1 VTVEFRVLGPLDAR
15 ADDEPLALGGVKQR
29 ALLAILLLNANEVV
43 SSDRLID
50 ELWGAE
56 TPKAATKSLQ
66 VLVSQLR
73 KVLEPA
79 RKRGESGQVLVT
91 RAPGYVLEL
100 EPDQFDLERFR
111 RLADEGR
118 AALNAGDAEAAAAKL
133 RGALALWRGA
143 PLADLAYASFASGEV
158 SHLEE
163 LRLAALEDRIEA
175 DLQRGR
181 HAEVIG
187 ELEQLVLKEPL
198 RERPRRQLALALY
211 RAGRQAEALEV
222 YRDARTALVEQ
233 LGIEPGR
240 EFKELHAAILE
251 QDPSL
256 DLKAA
261 VAEPPQPLSIEE
273 HNGGAGTPSFVG
285 RRLELAEFRAQL
297 DGAFAGRT
305 SLFLIAGEPGIGKSR
320 LADACSSIADARGAR
335 VIWGRCWEAGGA
347 PAYWP
352 WVQVLR
358 EYIREADQ
366 SRIRSQLEPVAPDL
380 VQLLPEL
387 RELFP
392 GLGERPPTGDPEGA
406 RFRLFDST
414 ASFLRAVGLA
424 EPIVIVIDD
433 LHAADT
439 PSLLLVQF
447 LARSLRD
454 ARLLLIGAY
463 RDTETDSGHALA
475 GAVAE
480 LRREPVTHAVRLG
493 GLDAGE
499 VAGVIELTSG
509 RPSGAELTAA
519 IHRETEGNPLF
530 VGELVRLLAAEG
542 RLEQA
547 ARASALSIPQGLRD
561 VIGHRLRH
569 LSEECKDGL
578 SVASVLGRE
587 FRLDALGLV
596 SGRSEDEL
604 FDLLDEARSSRVIG
618 EAPSGRGRLRF
629 SHALIRDSLYGDL
642 GTKERVRLH
651 RRAAEALED
660 LYRDNLEPHL
670 AELAYHFVEAAHGG
684 DVERPIDY
692 ARRAGDRASASL
704 AYEEAARLYEMALR
718 ALELKAEADEK
729 MRCELL
735 LALGDAQARGGDLL
749 SARTTFARAAD
760 IAVSLDAA
768 EQLARAALGYGGRFV
783 WFRAGKDPR
792 LVPLLEQALAA
803 LPDPTPLRARL
814 LARLAGALRDHP
826 VSERRASLTRE
837 ALDIARGLGDPTT
850 LAYALEGSY
859 ASLCWPRE
867 TQEWLAMGSE
877 VIALATA
884 SGNGEDAFFG
894 HLNVFGVHMARGDID
909 SAEAELLA
917 MARLAQELRQRVQ
930 LWAVSLARA
939 MLALFAGRLEE
950 AEHLIEQGGEM
961 GSRAQGLDAT
971 FHYVM
976 HLQVFTLR
984 REQGRLAEVAAD
996 FGRFVEE
1003 YPNFI
1008 FRSALASLDCEL
1020 GRQDRARAGLDR
1032 LAAEGFPDLEVGTEW
1047 FFGASLLAEVCASI
1061 GAPERAAPLYEAL
1074 LPYADFNVYSHIES
1088 ARGSA
1093 SRPLGLL
1100 ASVMGR
1106 WDEAVDHFEH
1116 AIERNVQMGARPW
1129 VAHTQDEYA
1138 RMLIRRGAR
1147 DGYGRASELLDS
1159 ARTIY
1164 RELGL
1169 DFWEAKASEELARIT

>member
-1 VTVEFRVLGPLDAR
+1 MVEFRVLGPLDAR
-15 ADDEPLALGGVKQR
+15 AGDEPLPLGGVKQR

-50 ELWGAE
+50 ELWGTE
-56 TPKAATKSLQ
+56 TPKTAAKSLQ

-91 RAPGYVLEL
+91 RAPGYMLEL
-100 EPDQFDLERFR
+100 DPDQFDLERFR

-118 AALNAGDAEAAAAKL
+118 AALGAGDPESAAAKL
-133 RGALALWRGA
+133 RDALALWRGE
-143 PLADLAYASFASGEV
+143 PLADLTFASFARTDV
-158 SHLEE
+158 SRLEE
-163 LRLAALEDRIEA
+163 MRLAALEDRIEA
-175 DLQRGR
+175 DLGRGR

-187 ELEQLVLKEPL
+187 ELEQLVSKEPL
-198 RERPRRQLALALY
+198 RERPRGQLVLALY
-211 RAGRQAEALEV
+211 RAGRQAAALEV
-222 YRDARTALVEQ
+222 YRDARNALVEQ

-240 EFKELHAAILE
+240 ELKDLHAAILD

-256 DLKAA
+256 DLPAT
-261 VAEPPQPLSIEE
+261 VTEPPKLSGVE
-273 HNGGAGTPSFVG
+273 GQSAPDGASGAFVG
-285 RRLELAEFRAQL
+285 REHELAEFETQL
-297 DGAFAGRT
+297 DGAFTGRT
-305 SLFLIAGEPGIGKSR
+305 SLLLIAGEPGIGKSR
-320 LADACSSIADARGAR
+320 LADECSSVADARGAR

-352 WVQVLR
+352 WVQALR
-358 EYIREADQ
+358 DYIREGDRE
-366 SRIRSQLEPVAPDL
+366 RIRTQLEPVAPDL
-380 VQLLPEL
+380 VQMLPDL

-392 GLGERPPTGDPEGA
+392 GLGEGPPTGDPEGA

-414 ASFLRAVGLA
+414 ASFLRAAALA

-454 ARLLLIGAY
+454 ARMVLIGAY

-475 GAVAE
+475 GTVAE

-493 GLDAGE
+493 GLDAAE

-509 RPSGAELTAA
+509 RPPGAELTAA

-542 RLEQA
+542 RLEEA
-547 ARASALSIPQGLRD
+547 ATATALSIPQGLRD
-561 VIGHRLRH
+561 VIGHRLHH
-569 LSEECKDGL
+569 LSEECKDVL

-596 SGRSEDEL
+596 SARSAEEL
-604 FDLLDEARSSRVIG
+604 LDLLDEARAARVIG
-618 EAPSGRGRLRF
+618 DAPAGRARLRF

-642 GTKERVRLH
+642 GTKERLRLH

-660 LYRDNLEPHL
+660 LYRDDREPHL
-670 AELAYHFVEAAHGG
+670 AELAYHFVEAARGG
-684 DVERPIDY
+684 EVEKAIGY
-692 ARRAGDRASASL
+692 ARRAGDVASASL
-704 AYEEAARLYEMALR
+704 AYEEAARLYEMGLH
-718 ALELKAEADEK
+718 ALELEPAADEQL
-729 MRCELL
+729 RCELL
-735 LALGDAQARGGDLL
+735 LGLGDAQARGGDLL
-749 SARTTFARAAD
+749 PARTTFARAAD
-760 IAVSLDAA
+760 LALRLNAP

-783 WFRAGKDPR
+783 WFRAGNDPR
-792 LVPLLEQALAA
+792 LVPLLERALAA
-803 LPDPTPLRARL
+803 LPDPGPLRARL

-826 VSERRASLTRE
+826 VSERRASLIGE
-837 ALDIARGLGDPTT
+837 ALRIARDLGDPTT

-859 ASLCWPRE
+859 ASLSWPRE
-867 TQEWLAMGSE
+867 TQEWLEMGNE
-877 VIALATA
+877 TIQLARD
-884 SGNGEDAFFG
+884 SGNEEDGFFG
-894 HLNVFGVHMARGDID
+894 HLNVFGVHMVRGDVN
-909 SAEAELLA
+909 SAEGQLLA
-917 MARLAQELRQRVQ
+917 MTRLAHELRQPVQ
-930 LWAVSLARA
+930 LWAVSAARA

-950 AEHLIEQGGEM
+950 AERLIALTGET

-971 FHYVM
+971 FYYVM
-976 HLQVFTLR
+976 HLQAFALR
-984 REQGRLAEVAAD
+984 REQGRLDEAAIE
-996 FGRFVEE
+996 FERFVEQ

-1008 FRSALASLDCEL
+1008 FRSALASLYCEL
-1020 GRQDRARAGLDR
+1020 GREIDAGAELDR
-1032 LAAEGFPDLEVGTEW
+1032 LAADGFPDLEVGTEW

-1061 GAPERAAPLYEAL
+1061 GAPEHAAPLYEAL

-1088 ARGSA
+1088 TRGSA
-1093 SRPLGLL
+1093 WRPLGLL
-1100 ASVMGR
+1100 ASAMGR
-1106 WDEAVDHFEH
+1106 WDEAADHFER

-1147 DGYGRASELLDS
+1147 DDSGRASELLEA
-1159 ARTIY
+1159 ARTNY

-1169 DFWEAKASEELARIT
+1169 DFWEAKASEELASIT

>member
-56 TPKAATKSLQ
+56 TPKNAAKSLQ

-91 RAPGYVLEL
+91 RAPGYILEL

-118 AALNAGDAEAAAAKL
+118 AALAAGDPEAAAARL
-133 RGALALWRGA
+133 RDALELWRGE
-143 PLADLAYASFASGEV
+143 PLADLTYTSFAPTQV
-158 SHLEE
+158 SRLEE

-175 DLQRGR
+175 DLCRGR

-187 ELEQLVLKEPL
+187 ELEQLVLNEPL
-198 RERPRRQLALALY
+198 RERPRGQLVLALY

-222 YRDARTALVEQ
+222 YRDARDALVEQ

-240 EFKELHAAILE
+240 ELKGLHAAILD

-256 DLKAA
+256 DLQSA
-261 VAEPPQPLSIEE
+261 VAEPPQPLSVGEE
-273 HNGGAGTPSFVG
+273 GGGAETSSFVG
-285 RRLELAEFRAQL
+285 RQLELAEFHGQL

-320 LADACSSIADARGAR
+320 LADECSSVADARGAR
-335 VIWGRCWEAGGA
+335 ILWGRCWEAGGA

-352 WVQVLR
+352 WVQALR
-358 EYIREADQ
+358 EYIRDGDQ
-366 SRIRSQLEPVAPDL
+366 EGIRKELEPVAADL
-380 VQLLPEL
+380 AQMLPEL

-392 GLGERPPTGDPEGA
+392 GLAQGPADGDPEGA

-414 ASFLRAVGLA
+414 ASFLRAAGST
-424 EPIVIVIDD
+424 EPIVLVIDD

-454 ARLLLIGAY
+454 ARLVLIGAY

-480 LRREPVTHAVRLG
+480 LRREPVTHSVRLG

-509 RPSGAELTAA
+509 RRPGAELTAA

-542 RLEQA
+542 RLEEA
-547 ARASALSIPQGLRD
+547 ATATVLSIPQGLRD
-561 VIGHRLRH
+561 VIGHRLRQ
-569 LSEECKDGL
+569 LSEECKDAL

-596 SGRSEDEL
+596 SGRSEDEIL
-604 FDLLDEARSSRVIG
+604 DLLDEARTARVIG
-618 EAPSGRGRLRF
+618 EAPSGRERLRF
-629 SHALIRDSLYGDL
+629 SHALVRDSLYGDL
-642 GTKERVRLH
+642 GTRERLRLH
-651 RRAAEALED
+651 RQAAEALEG
-660 LYRDNLEPHL
+660 LYRDDPEPHL

-684 DVERPIDY
+684 DVEKAIDY
-692 ARRAGDRASASL
+692 ARRAGDGASASL

-718 ALELKAEADEK
+718 ALELRAGSDEQ

-735 LALGDAQARGGDLL
+735 IALGDAQARGGDLL
-749 SARTTFARAAD
+749 SARPTFARAAN
-760 IAVSLDAA
+760 IALGLDAP
-768 EQLARAALGYGGRFV
+768 EQLARAALGYGGRFI
-783 WFRAGKDPR
+783 WFRAGNDPR

-814 LARLAGALRDHP
+814 LARLAGALRDHRAP
-826 VSERRASLTRE
+826 ERRASLTRE
-837 ALDIARGLGDPTT
+837 ALDIARRLGDPTT

-859 ASLCWPRE
+859 SSLCWPRE
-867 TQEWLAMGSE
+867 TRQWLAMGTE
-877 VIALATA
+877 EIELATA
-884 SGNGEDAFFG
+884 SGNGEYVFFG
-894 HLNVFGVHMARGDID
+894 HLNVFGVHMVRGDID
-909 SAEAELLA
+909 SAEAELSA
-917 MARLAQELRQRVQ
+917 MASLAHELRQPVQ
-930 LWAVSLARA
+930 LGAVTFARA
-939 MLALFAGRLEE
+939 MLALFRGRLEE
-950 AEHLIEQGGEM
+950 AERLIEVAREL
-961 GSRAQGLDAT
+961 GSRALGLDAT
-971 FHYVM
+971 FYYVM
-976 HLQVFTLR
+976 NLQAFTLR
-984 REQGRLAEVAAD
+984 REQGRLVEVAAE
-996 FGRFVEE
+996 FERFVDE
-1003 YPNFI
+1003 YPNFV
-1008 FRSALASLDCEL
+1008 FRSALASLHCEL
-1020 GRQDRARAGLDR
+1020 GREHEARVELDR
-1032 LAAEGFPDLEVGTEW
+1032 LAADGFPDLEVGTEW
-1047 FFGASLLAEVCASI
+1047 FFGASLLAEVCAAV
-1061 GAPERAAPLYEAL
+1061 GAREHAAALYEAL

-1088 ARGSA
+1088 TRGSA

-1100 ASVMGR
+1100 ATAMSR
-1106 WDEAVDHFEH
+1106 WDEAAVHFEH
-1116 AIERNVQMGARPW
+1116 AIEKNLEMSARPW
-1129 VAHTQDEYA
+1129 VAHTQDDYA
-1138 RMLIRRGAR
+1138 HMLIRRGAQDDR
-1147 DGYGRASELLDS
+1147 GRASELLDA
-1159 ARTIY
+1159 ARSSY

-1169 DFWEAKASEELARIT
+1169 DPWEARAAEDLARIT